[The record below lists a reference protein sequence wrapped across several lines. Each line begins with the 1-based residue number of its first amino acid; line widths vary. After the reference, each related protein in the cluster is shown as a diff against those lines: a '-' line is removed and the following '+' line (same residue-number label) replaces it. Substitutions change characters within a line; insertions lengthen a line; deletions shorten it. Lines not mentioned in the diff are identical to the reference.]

1 MELEARDD
9 GVLILNDAYNANPD
23 SMAVG
28 LDALMQLTRTSRE
41 KHAHARAIA
50 VLGDMLELGPEAAE
64 LHRDLGRRAAEA
76 GVAEVVAVGGLA
88 AEVAAG
94 AAAGGALA
102 RVAERDI
109 VAGSLTLTPGDVV
122 LVKGSRGVGLEK
134 VAAELIARDGGAS

>member
-1 MELEARDD
+1 
-9 GVLILNDAYNANPD
+9 
-23 SMAVG
+23 MAVG

>member
-9 GVLILNDAYNANPD
+9 GVLILNDAYNANLD

-88 AEVAAG
+88 DEVAGG
-94 AAAGGALA
+94 AAACGRSPAW
-102 RVAERDI
+102 
-109 VAGSLTLTPGDVV
+109 P
-122 LVKGSRGVGLEK
+122 RGTSSPVPYLGP
-134 VAAELIARDGGAS
+134 ATWCS